1 MFYVVVSA
9 LTLLFLKLDG
19 DTSDWSSL
27 DTSHQVSDVSSDLV
41 SEWLASDDGNLVTDA
56 LVVME
61 VIGHASVVL
70 LDEDTGSLL
79 DGLGTNTTHV

>member
-1 MFYVVVSA
+1 MNCE
-9 LTLLFLKLDG
+9 LP
-19 DTSDWSSL
+19 
-27 DTSHQVSDVSSDLV
+27 SDLV